1 MAGIV
6 AYGVHIPRYRLSRK
20 TISQAI
26 GWLNP
31 ASLPGEKAV
40 ANYDEDS
47 LTMSVAAGRNCLHA
61 VEGGKIDGMY
71 FATTTAPYQERES
84 AAIIATVLDL
94 RSNIRTADFTD
105 SLKAGTAAILSGC
118 DSIKARSANNIL
130 LCAADCRLGKPG
142 GSQEMLFGD
151 GAASLLLGNS
161 DVIASLEDSYSVA
174 YDFPD
179 YRRSEYDKF
188 VRTTEAR
195 FIRQQGY
202 TKFIPEAVSGLL
214 KKHKLEVKD
223 ISKLAFPCLDVR
235 AHATLAKSLD
245 LQPNQVQRPF
255 LDVVG
260 EIGVASPLVQLVAM
274 LEEAK
279 PGDNIIL
286 VSYGNGAEA
295 LLFQVT
301 EEIERVRHGRGLKTY
316 IDLKKELVPYE
327 KYLVFRGIIPTEV
340 GSGGEVAPT
349 QLPLAWREQKA
360 ILALHGSKCKRCGTP
375 QYPPQRVCV
384 NPACGAIDEMEAYPF
399 SDKKGTLFSY
409 TKDYASL
416 SLNPPLIYGIIEFE
430 GGGRFLFDITDC
442 EADSLKIG
450 TPVEMTF
457 RRKYLD
463 EFRGISG
470 YYWKATPVK
479 E

>member
-31 ASLPGEKAV
+31 AGLPGEKAV

-188 VRTTEAR
+188 VRTTEDR

-202 TKFIPEAVSGLL
+202 TKFIP
-214 KKHKLEVKD
+214 
-223 ISKLAFPCLDVR
+223 
-235 AHATLAKSLD
+235 
-245 LQPNQVQRPF
+245 
-255 LDVVG
+255 
-260 EIGVASPLVQLVAM
+260 
-274 LEEAK
+274 
-279 PGDNIIL
+279 
-286 VSYGNGAEA
+286 
-295 LLFQVT
+295 
-301 EEIERVRHGRGLKTY
+301 
-316 IDLKKELVPYE
+316 
-327 KYLVFRGIIPTEV
+327 
-340 GSGGEVAPT
+340 
-349 QLPLAWREQKA
+349 
-360 ILALHGSKCKRCGTP
+360 
-375 QYPPQRVCV
+375 
-384 NPACGAIDEMEAYPF
+384 
-399 SDKKGTLFSY
+399 
-409 TKDYASL
+409 
-416 SLNPPLIYGIIEFE
+416 
-430 GGGRFLFDITDC
+430 
-442 EADSLKIG
+442 
-450 TPVEMTF
+450 
-457 RRKYLD
+457 
-463 EFRGISG
+463 
-470 YYWKATPVK
+470 
-479 E
+479 